1 MAFTNTPLYGGA
13 ITVDLPSNFA
23 DASQIRQ
30 IPDHQ
35 EVYLDADGYS
45 SIVVEILEYVDKG
58 SDEAALQYH
67 FGDLVEDTGD
77 ATTVLEQSV
86 ASVKALPTTPIQTLT
101 FLQTP
106 PSPNPNP
113 RRKVPEFTYIHL
125 LLLRLKE
132 QGTDIMITIN
142 IPHYA
147 GEYEKAGDDDGGKTR
162 LMRDSVVV
170 RERVLE
176 SFEIKEW
183 GLFEG

>member
-13 ITVDLPSNFA
+13 ITLDLPSSFA

-35 EVYLDADGYS
+35 EVYLDANGYS

-67 FGDLVEDTGD
+67 FGDLVAGTGD
-77 ATTVLEQSV
+77 ATRVVEQGG
-86 ASVKALPTTPIQTLT
+86 ARMRGLQNTPIQSLT
-101 FLQTP
+101 FIQTP
-106 PSPNPNP
+106 QDPNANP

-125 LLLRLKE
+125 LLLRLKQ
-132 QGTDIMITIN
+132 QGTDIMVTIN
-142 IPHYA
+142 VPHYA
-147 GEYEKAGDDDGGKTR
+147 GEYDKAAGEDGQTQLMKDSLVAREK
-162 LMRDSVVV
+162 
-170 RERVLE
+170 VLE
-176 SFEIKEW
+176 SFEVKEW

>member
-13 ITVDLPSNFA
+13 ITVDLPSGFA

-35 EVYLDADGYS
+35 EVYLDASGYS

-77 ATTVLEQSV
+77 ATTILEQCEAKMKGV
-86 ASVKALPTTPIQTLT
+86 PNKPIQSLT
-101 FLQTP
+101 FIQTP
-106 PSPNPNP
+106 PTPNPNP

-132 QGTDIMITIN
+132 QGTDIMVTLN

-147 GEYEKAGDDDGGKTR
+147 GEYEKAAGEDGQTQ
-162 LMRDSVVV
+162 LMKDSKVA
-170 RERVLE
+170 REKVLE